1 MKIADTEKASILK
14 IFEKVITVLL
24 LLLLASVI
32 LMHFLH
38 IGVDSIGLLIASQWC
53 EDVGINASDIRCL
66 EILNSDRMSLVQ
78 GISLALFLFVIALTV
93 IKMEYR
99 VAAAMLA
106 MAVLIATGIA
116 LPQHIITTV
125 SWNLI
130 LFLIGTMTLAGIL
143 RALGIFRYLAL
154 KMLELSKGRA
164 VLLIVLLSLLS
175 YVLAATLD
183 EVTSIVYVSM
193 LVLEIASAAHI
204 DVVPLLMLC
213 VLATNTGSSAM
224 PIGNPIG
231 VYLLFKTNMS
241 MSMFIK
247 TALPLSLANLALLL
261 VVFIPLERGFIRALD
276 ESLKKFARR
285 IEAYVTRYRIELRTG
300 NSEARRMLLGLG
312 VLLVFILTIA
322 FNDFIVQELSKLY
335 NTYIDPHA
343 FLAFIPYLFIVMLI
357 GAISMEDISKFVE
370 KAVEWPS
377 ILFFVFLFMLSHTL
391 TCTGTMAKLAYAFS
405 HAVSS
410 PLGLLSVMLLASATL
425 SAVLDNLSVVVTF
438 TPISMLFNQIGLAN
452 SLIYFALLFGGVFG
466 GNYTPIGSTANI
478 VAIGLAEK
486 RKIKIAWGT
495 WLRLALVTATLQ
507 IVIALL
513 YLYII

>member
-1 MKIADTEKASILK
+1 
-14 IFEKVITVLL
+14 
-24 LLLLASVI
+24 
-32 LMHFLH
+32 
-38 IGVDSIGLLIASQWC
+38 
-53 EDVGINASDIRCL
+53 
-66 EILNSDRMSLVQ
+66 
-78 GISLALFLFVIALTV
+78 
-93 IKMEYR
+93 
-99 VAAAMLA
+99 
-106 MAVLIATGIA
+106 
-116 LPQHIITTV
+116 
-125 SWNLI
+125 
-130 LFLIGTMTLAGIL
+130 
-143 RALGIFRYLAL
+143 
-154 KMLELSKGRA
+154 
-164 VLLIVLLSLLS
+164 
-175 YVLAATLD
+175 
-183 EVTSIVYVSM
+183 
-193 LVLEIASAAHI
+193 
-204 DVVPLLMLC
+204 
-213 VLATNTGSSAM
+213 
-224 PIGNPIG
+224 
-231 VYLLFKTNMS
+231 
-241 MSMFIK
+241 
-247 TALPLSLANLALLL
+247 
-261 VVFIPLERGFIRALD
+261 
-276 ESLKKFARR
+276 
-285 IEAYVTRYRIELRTG
+285 
-300 NSEARRMLLGLG
+300 MLLGLG

-391 TCTGTMAKLAYAFS
+391 TCTGAMAKLAYAFS

-438 TPISMLFNQIGLAN
+438 TPISMLFNQVGLAN